1 MIYENEADFEEAVIS
16 VLKQHGWDDDGGVI
30 KYPTEED
37 LLRNW
42 ADILYQNNAD
52 IDRLNGCPLTD
63 GEMAQIIEQVE
74 TLKTPLALNG
84 FINGKTVA
92 IKRDNPDDKAHFGKP
107 ISLKIYDRREIAGG
121 KSRYQIAQQPV
132 YSAKN
137 KMLND
142 RRGDLC
148 LLING
153 MPLIHIELKRSG
165 VSKSQ
170 ACNQIEKYSHEGV
183 FTGIFRLVQ
192 LFVAMNP
199 DDAVYFA
206 NPGTGKFNPSFY
218 FHWAD
223 FNNEPYCANQNPG
236 ADEWKDFISE
246 LLSIPM
252 AHQMIGFYTV
262 ADSGDG
268 CLKVLRSY
276 QYYAASSIS
285 DHVRKCDW
293 DEPIRSGTPG
303 RPGGYIWHTTGS
315 GKTMTSFKA
324 AQLVADSKDADKVV
338 FLMDRIELGTQSLKE
353 YRAFADDADD
363 VQATEN
369 TGVLRHKLIE
379 SSDPK
384 DTLIVTSIQKMSNVK
399 PGEGGVTQAELDRM
413 SNKRVVFIL
422 DECHR
427 STFGTMLQ
435 DIRTSFPNAL
445 FFGFTGTPIQE
456 ENKKKG
462 STTSMIFG
470 DCLHRY
476 SIADGIRDGNVLGF
490 DPYMVTT
497 FKDKDIRQVVAL
509 EQAKATSVEDVM
521 GDPKKE
527 EVFYYWVKTAP
538 MSSEINEDGGKIKG
552 VEDFLKPVQYSQD
565 TPHEDQV
572 IDDIVEQFPVLSH
585 GNKFHAI
592 LATSSILEAI
602 SYYRRLKLRAPQL
615 KCTALFDPNIDNNGG
630 ATVKEDA
637 LVEIIGDYNEAYG
650 KEFTIPTWANMK
662 KDISS
667 RLAHKKP
674 YLNIDGN
681 REERIDVLIVVD
693 QMLTGFDSKWVN
705 TLYLDKVIDYEGI
718 IQAFSRTNRLFGP
731 EKPFGVI
738 RYYRKPHTMRGYIE
752 AAVKLYSGDKPLDL
766 FVQKLPQNI
775 KLMDARLFEIKAL
788 FQANGVGDLS
798 KLPESR
804 EARAKFAKDFVELN
818 RYLEAAQVQGF
829 SWDKDE
835 YQFKWNELDEF
846 DIDMLK
852 RHQFRETCEGYEYS
866 GDYLV
871 VRPVIDEQIYLILV
885 QRYKELFTKVPGSGE
900 DVPYDID
907 GHLTEIDT
915 GKIDT
920 DYMNSN
926 FVKWLKAL
934 NTGDDA
940 LKAASEELHRSFAS
954 LSQDEQ
960 RLAEL
965 FLHDVERGDATIE
978 DGKTLRDYITAYG
991 RREKDGQFDKV
1002 VEALGV
1008 DRNLLIEM
1016 AGLKLTDKNINEY
1029 GRFDRLKDS
1038 VDKVLARA
1046 YFEKVEGAPI
1056 APFKVNVKA
1065 ADLLRRF
1072 ILEGGFDLD
1081 D

>member
-1 MIYENEADFEEAVIS
+1 MVYESEAEFEEAVIG
-16 VLKQHGWDDDGGVI
+16 VLKQHGWDDAGGVI
-30 KYPTEED
+30 KYPTEAD
-37 LLRNW
+37 LIRNW
-42 ADILYQNNAD
+42 AEILYQNNSD

-74 TLKTPLALNG
+74 TLRTPLALNG
-84 FINGKTVA
+84 FINGKAVA
-92 IKRDNPDDKAHFGKP
+92 IKRDNSDDAAHLGKEV
-107 ISLKIYDRREIAGG
+107 SLKIYDRREIAGG
-121 KSRYQIAQQPV
+121 KSRYQIAQQPQ
-132 YSAKN
+132 YAAKS
-137 KMLND
+137 KLLSD

-153 MPLIHIELKRSG
+153 MPLIHIELKRSD
-165 VSKSQ
+165 VPVSQ
-170 ACNQIEKYSHEGV
+170 ACNQIEKYAHEGV
-183 FTGIFRLVQ
+183 FTGLFRLVQ

-206 NPGTGKFNPSFY
+206 NPGAGKFNPSFY

-223 FNNEPYCANQNPG
+223 FNNEPYCAGKNRG
-236 ADEWKDFISE
+236 ADDWKRFTAS

-276 QYYAASSIS
+276 QYYAASAIS
-285 DHVRKCDW
+285 DAVRSCDW
-293 DEPIRSGTPG
+293 NASTPAGTPG
-303 RPGGYIWHTTGS
+303 RLGGYIWHTTGS

-369 TGVLRHKLIE
+369 TDVLRHKLVG
-379 SSDPK
+379 STDPK

-399 PGEGGVTQAELDRM
+399 AGEGGVTQAELDRM
-413 SNKRVVFIL
+413 ADKRVVFVL

-435 DIRTSFPNAL
+435 DIRASFPNAL
-445 FFGFTGTPIQE
+445 FFGFTGTPILE

-462 STTSMIFG
+462 STTSMVFG

-497 FKDKDIRQVVAL
+497 FKDKDVRMVVAL
-509 EQAKATSVEDVM
+509 EQAKASSVDEVM
-521 GDPKKE
+521 GDPKREKI
-527 EVFYYWVKTAP
+527 FYYWMDTAP
-538 MSSEINEDGGKIKG
+538 MGPMVDAAGERVKG
-552 VEDFLKPVQYSQD
+552 VEDFLKPVQYGED
-565 TPHEDQV
+565 TPHKDLV
-572 IDDIVEQFPVLSH
+572 ISDIAEQFPVLSH

-592 LATSSILEAI
+592 LATSSIPEAI
-602 SYYRRLKLRAPQL
+602 SYYRRLKAQAPQL
-615 KCTALFDPNIDNNGG
+615 KCTALFDPSIDNDGG
-630 ATVKEDA
+630 AAVKEDA
-637 LVEIIGDYNEAYG
+637 MVEIIGDYNETYG
-650 KEFTIPTWANMK
+650 KEFTIPTWGNMK
-662 KDISS
+662 KDIAA

-674 YLNIDGN
+674 YLNVDAN
-681 REERIDVLIVVD
+681 HDERIDVLIVVD

-738 RYYRKPHTMRGYIE
+738 RYYRKPHTMRGYID

-775 KLMDARLFEIKAL
+775 KLMDARLLEIKAL
-788 FQANGVGDLS
+788 FQANGVGDLG
-798 KLPESR
+798 KLPASR
-804 EARAKFAKDFVELN
+804 EARAKFAKDFVELS

-829 SWDKDE
+829 TWDKGE
-835 YQFKWNELDEF
+835 YEFRIDELDELTRNEF
-846 DIDMLK
+846 RAAEDGCRDLGDHLIVRPAIDE
-852 RHQFRETCEGYEYS
+852 RT
-866 GDYLV
+866 YLV
-871 VRPVIDEQIYLILV
+871 LV
-885 QRYKELFTKVPGSGE
+885 QRYKELFTPGTGSNVP

-915 GKIDT
+915 GRIDT

-934 NTGDDA
+934 NAGDDG
-940 LKAASEELHRSFAS
+940 LKEATEELHRSFAI

-965 FLHDVERGDATIE
+965 FLHDVERGDATVE

-1002 VEALGV
+1002 VAALGV
-1008 DRNLLIEM
+1008 DRELLVEM
-1016 AGLKLTDKNINEY
+1016 AGLDLTEKNINEF
-1029 GRFDRLKDS
+1029 GRFDRLKAG
-1038 VDKVLARA
+1038 VDKVSAKD
-1046 YFEKVEGAPI
+1046 YFEKVEGSPI

-1065 ADLLRRF
+1065 ADLLKRF

-1081 D
+1081 N

>member
-1 MIYENEADFEEAVIS
+1 MIYENEAAFEEAVIG
-16 VLKQHGWDDDGGVI
+16 VLKQHGWDDAGGVI

-37 LLRNW
+37 LIRNW
-42 ADILYQNNAD
+42 AEILYQNNSER
-52 IDRLNGCPLTD
+52 DRLNGFPLTD

-74 TLKTPLALNG
+74 TLRTPLALNG

-92 IKRDNPDDKAHFGKP
+92 IKRDNPNDKAHLGKEV
-107 ISLKIYDRREIAGG
+107 SLKIYDRREIAGG

-132 YSAKN
+132 YAAKN
-137 KMLND
+137 KLLND

-165 VSKSQ
+165 VPISQ
-170 ACNQIEKYSHEGV
+170 ACNQIEKYAHEGV
-183 FTGIFRLVQ
+183 FSGIFRLVQ
-192 LFVAMNP
+192 IVVAMNP

-206 NPGTGKFNPSFY
+206 NPGANKFNPNFY

-223 FNNEPYCANQNPG
+223 YNNEPFCAGAHPG
-236 ADEWKDFISE
+236 ENDWKRFTST

-252 AHQMIGFYTV
+252 AHQLIGFYTV

-276 QYYAASSIS
+276 QYQAASKIS
-285 DHVRKCDW
+285 DAVRKCDW
-293 DEPIRSGTPG
+293 EAPTPAGTPG
-303 RPGGYIWHTTGS
+303 RRGGYIWHTTGS

-324 AQLVADSKDADKVV
+324 AQLVADSKDVDKVV

-369 TGVLRHKLIE
+369 TDVLRHKLIE

-384 DTLIVTSIQKMSNVK
+384 DTLIVTSIQKMSNIK
-399 PGEGGVTQAELDRM
+399 PGESKVTQSELDRM
-413 SNKRVVFIL
+413 AKKRVVFIL

-427 STFGTMLQ
+427 STFGSMLQ
-435 DIRTSFPNAL
+435 DIRESFPNAL
-445 FFGFTGTPIQE
+445 YFGFTGTPIQE
-456 ENKKKG
+456 ENQKKL
-462 STTSMIFG
+462 TTTAMIFG

-476 SIADGIRDGNVLGF
+476 TIADGIRDGNVLGF
-490 DPYMVTT
+490 DPYMVCT
-497 FKDKDIRQVVAL
+497 FKDKDLRQAVAL
-509 EQAKATSVEDVM
+509 EQAKAKSIDEVM
-521 GDPKKE
+521 GNKKKE
-527 EVFYYWVKTAP
+527 EVFYYYMDDAP
-538 MSSEINEDGGKIKG
+538 MGPMVDSAGNRIKG
-552 VEDFLKPVQYSQD
+552 IEDFLRPVQYSEETD
-565 TPHEDQV
+565 HENMV
-572 IDDIVEQFPVLSH
+572 IKDIAEQFPILSH

-592 LATSSILEAI
+592 LATSSIPEAI
-602 SYYRRLKLRAPQL
+602 SYYKRIKAQIPQL
-615 KCTALFDPNIDNNGG
+615 KCTALFDPNIDNCEG

-637 LVEIIGDYNEAYG
+637 LFEIIGDYNAAYG
-650 KEFTIPTWANMK
+650 KEFSIPTWGNMK
-662 KDISS
+662 KDISA

-674 YLNIDGN
+674 YVNVDAT
-681 REERIDVLIVVD
+681 RQERIDLLIVVD

-705 TLYLDKVIDYEGI
+705 TLYLDKVIDYENI

-738 RYYRKPHTMRGYIE
+738 RYYRKPHTMYGYIQ

-775 KLMDARLFEIKAL
+775 ALMDARLLEIKAL
-788 FQANGVGDLS
+788 FAANGVDDLS
-798 KLPESR
+798 RLPASR
-804 EARAKFAKDFVELN
+804 EARAKFAKDFVALSQF
-818 RYLEAAQVQGF
+818 LEAAQIQGF

-835 YQFKWNELDEF
+835 YEFKIDELDE
-846 DIDMLK
+846 LTREQARK
-852 RHQFRETCEGYEYS
+852 EESAYEFR
-866 GDYLV
+866 GDFLL
-871 VRPVIDEQIYLILV
+871 VRPAIDERTYLILA
-885 QRYKELFTKVPGSGE
+885 QRYKELFVQVPGKE
-900 DVPYDID
+900 VPDVPYDID
-907 GHLTEIDT
+907 GHLVEIDT

-920 DYMNSN
+920 DYMNAN

-934 NTGDDA
+934 NNNDPE
-940 LKAASEELHRSFAS
+940 LAAISEELHRSFAS

-965 FLHDVERGDATIE
+965 FLHDVERGDATVE

-991 RREKDGQFDKV
+991 RREKDAQFDAIV
-1002 VEALGV
+1002 TALGV
-1008 DRNLLIEM
+1008 NRELLVEM
-1016 AGLKLTDKNINEY
+1016 AGLDLTEANINEY
-1029 GRFDRLKDS
+1029 GRFDRLKES
-1038 VDKVLARA
+1038 VDKTAAKA
-1046 YFEKVEGAPI
+1046 YLEKVEGTPI
-1056 APFKVNVKA
+1056 ALFKVNVKA
-1065 ADLLRRF
+1065 ADLLKRF

-1081 D
+1081 N